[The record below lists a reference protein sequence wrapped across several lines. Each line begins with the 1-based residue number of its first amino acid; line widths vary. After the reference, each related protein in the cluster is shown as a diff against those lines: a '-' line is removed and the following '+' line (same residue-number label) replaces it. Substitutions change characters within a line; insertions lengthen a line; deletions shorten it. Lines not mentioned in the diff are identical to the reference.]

1 VELTPSADPKGTWTM
16 TAPNLDF
23 VTERIAT
30 GGDLPYSDH
39 RDLPVLA
46 AWARLGITH
55 VIDNRVEWNDEA
67 HVAGHAPQVTYLHNG
82 VDDAGG
88 RQPDRWYDEGVAF
101 AQAALADPDAKV
113 LIHCHMGINR
123 GPSLT
128 YALLLDLGWDP
139 VEAIAAIRAA
149 RPIAAVG
156 YAEDALGWFHRTY
169 GVRPVQRIDDHLRL
183 AAWREANW
191 IDVARIIR
199 QQRIAERDG
208 SAA

>member
-1 VELTPSADPKGTWTM
+1 
-16 TAPNLDF
+16 
-23 VTERIAT
+23 
-30 GGDLPYSDH
+30 
-39 RDLPVLA
+39 
-46 AWARLGITH
+46 
-55 VIDNRVEWNDEA
+55 
-67 HVAGHAPQVTYLHNG
+67 VTYLHNG

-88 RQPDRWYDEGVAF
+88 RQPDRWFDDGVAF

-156 YAEDALGWFHRTY
+156 YAEDALDWFHRTY
-169 GVRPVQRIDDHLRL
+169 GIGPAQRLDDHLRL
-183 AAWREANW
+183 VAWRQANW
-191 IDVARIIR
+191 IDVAHIIR